1 VSVPLSLPRQTLP
14 GARPAFSGCRH
25 PAAEEVDEQ
34 ISMDR
39 LMGLAV
45 FGEKVAART
54 YALMADLR
62 PEYSSLLRKFAQME
76 GQHGAWFAKASVANG
91 FRPDRDFANNELGYL
106 IAQVDAH
113 HRAGDFDALAVL
125 QGFIVECLA
134 ISTYEPFVDVARKYV
149 GMHEVFARALE
160 EEHYHVDW
168 VTRYLRLRF
177 FDREAE
183 FLALVE
189 RVNTQGVDCVGGPL
203 MNITDYLTCV
213 GLSGADCAGAM
224 TDEYTKLLER
234 VGIEERRATKNVVSL
249 FVPIIRK
256 YRRGE
261 KTK

>member
-1 VSVPLSLPRQTLP
+1 VTTHDLTVPRGTP
-14 GARPAFSGCRH
+14 
-25 PAAEEVDEQ
+25 DEQ
-34 ISMDR
+34 LSMSR

-54 YALMADLR
+54 YVLMAQLR
-62 PEYSSLLRKFAQME
+62 PEHATLLRKFAQME
-76 GQHGAWFAKASVANG
+76 GRHGTWFAEVAEANG
-91 FRPDRDFANNELGYL
+91 FVPDRAFADNELGYL

-113 HRAGDFDALAVL
+113 HEAGDFDALAVL

-134 ISTYEPFVDVARKYV
+134 IATYEPFVDIADRYP
-149 GMHEVFARALE
+149 GMRDVFATALAE
-160 EEHYHVDW
+160 ERYHVDW
-168 VTRYLRLRF
+168 VTRYLRLQF
-177 FDREAE
+177 FDRDGE

-189 RVNTQGVDCVGGPL
+189 RVNTQGVDCVGGTL

-224 TDEYTKLLER
+224 TDEYTQLLQR
-234 VGIEERRATKNVVSL
+234 VGIEQRAATKDVVRL
-249 FVPIIRK
+249 FLPLIRK

>member
-1 VSVPLSLPRQTLP
+1 MADQASVM
-14 GARPAFSGCRH
+14 GARTTPSCRMGGEPVH
-25 PAAEEVDEQ
+25 EQ
-34 ISMDR
+34 LSMDR
-39 LMGLAV
+39 IMGLAV

-62 PEYSSLLRKFAQME
+62 PEYSDLLRKFARME
-76 GQHGAWFAKASVANG
+76 GQHGTWFAKASAANG
-91 FRPDRDFANNELGYL
+91 FKPDRAFASNELGYL
-106 IAQVDAH
+106 IEQVDNH
-113 HRAGDFDALAVL
+113 HAAGDFDALAVL

-134 ISTYEPFVDVARKYV
+134 IATYEPFVEAARKYP
-149 GMHEVFARALE
+149 GLTEVFSKALDE
-160 EEHYHVDW
+160 ERYHVDW
-168 VTRYLRLRF
+168 MTRYLRLRF

-189 RVNTQGVDCVGGPL
+189 RVNTQGVDCVGGTL
-203 MNITDYLTCV
+203 MNITDYLACV
-213 GLSGADCAGAM
+213 GLSGADCAGGM

-234 VGIEERRATKNVVSL
+234 VGIDEQRATRSVVSL